1 MKYFAQSRSYISS
14 SLFIKLNINPLFIS
28 PACVTSSGM
37 SCISEKAFNITN
49 LSENIPTVLHQNY
62 SSFSLHFFF
71 FILAFLTFH
80 LKDFATDTWIGLN
93 DINHE
98 MRFLWTDGTGV
109 YFTNWAKGFPSGHID
124 LYAYSSQVNNNHKLF
139 TEI

>member
-1 MKYFAQSRSYISS
+1 MKYFAQSHSCISTYP
-14 SLFIKLNINPLFIS
+14 FIKLNIHLLFIS
-28 PACVTSSGM
+28 PACVISSEVF
-37 SCISEKAFNITN
+37 CISERVFNNTN
-49 LSENIPTVLHQNY
+49 LSEAKYFNCPILKLFAFF
-62 SSFSLHFFF
+62 FSFF

-80 LKDFATDTWIGLN
+80 LKDFATETWIGLN

-109 YFTNWAKGFPSGHID
+109 YFTNWAKGFPSGHMG
-124 LYAYSSQVNNNHKLF
+124 LYAYSGQVNSSHKLF